1 MLREIITWDLF
12 YVIIRSST
20 PIMIA
25 AMAAVISKQAGIMNI
40 GIEGIMLIGAFSG
53 FSISYFTGNWLLA
66 LLGTALIGTLV
77 AAFMVIAHL
86 KYGSNIFII
95 GNGINLL
102 AIALTKF
109 LLSAMFG
116 VQGSITD
123 PHLNTIPK
131 ISIGILEKVP
141 ALDAMFNNYSL
152 LEVASI
158 VLVIVVAYML
168 YRTPWGLRLRS
179 IGLSGMAAETA
190 GIRVNR
196 MKFQVLVI
204 SGILAALAGAHLSI
218 GYSSLFAE
226 NMTNGRGF
234 MGVSAMAFGSG
245 NPILAAAC
253 SLIFGACE
261 AVGARLQIYGFP
273 SQFVLMLPYVIT
285 LLVLSVSVFRQF
297 QREQKQKSSL
307 YKKNAANVQSNPCDS

>member
-131 ISIGILEKVP
+131 ISIGILERVP

-285 LLVLSVSVFRQF
+285 LLVLSVSVFRRF

-307 YKKNAANVQSNPCDS
+307 YKKSAVNT